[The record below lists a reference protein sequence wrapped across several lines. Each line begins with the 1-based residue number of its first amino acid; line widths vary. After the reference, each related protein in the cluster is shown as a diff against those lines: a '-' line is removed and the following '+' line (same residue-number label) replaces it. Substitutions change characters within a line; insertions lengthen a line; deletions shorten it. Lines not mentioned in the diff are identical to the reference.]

1 MRRSATR
8 GVLCLLLLA
17 LPACADPA
25 RERFELAE
33 NALLEQRME
42 DALAGYRSIP
52 KEFPQ
57 SRYAPAA
64 LLRQADLFGSYYR
77 NASAALDACESLIFT
92 YPGAAEVPQAYLRKG
107 EIHLLRHSDQAAA
120 VDALEFARRQF
131 PRFERMDEI
140 LFLLARAY
148 ARGPDPERRTAILS
162 ELIETFPDSSRERE
176 ARWMRAFGYLAQERF
191 AEADREFR
199 KLLYLARDSRETSR
213 AHWGIAQALEG
224 MGDLERALEQYEA
237 VGKDGEDPV
246 HVARRI
252 ALLKRRLGAPWRREV
267 PEQGPEGR

>member
-8 GVLCLLLLA
+8 GVLCLLLLT

-25 RERFELAE
+25 RERFAQAE
-33 NALLEQRME
+33 KALLEQRME
-42 DALAGYRSIP
+42 DALAGYRSVP

-77 NASAALDACESLIFT
+77 NASAAIDACESLIFS

-107 EIHLLRHSDQAAA
+107 EILLFEHSDHAAA
-120 VDALEFARRQF
+120 ADALEFVRHRF
-131 PRFERMDEI
+131 PRFERMDEV

-148 ARGPDPERRTAILS
+148 ARTPDPARRTAVLS
-162 ELIETFPDSSRERE
+162 ELIATFPDSLRERE
-176 ARWMRAFGYLAQERF
+176 ARWIRAFGYLAQERF
-191 AEADREFR
+191 EDADREFR
-199 KLLYLARDSRETSR
+199 ELLDLARDARETAR
-213 AHWGIAQALEG
+213 AHWGMAQALEG
-224 MGDLERALEQYEA
+224 MGELERALEQYEA
-237 VGKDGEDPV
+237 VGKEGEDPA

-252 ALLKRRLGAPWRREV
+252 AFLKRRLEAPWHRE
-267 PEQGPEGR
+267 PSSQGPEGR